1 LCHGLNKLMSLT
13 FSSAC
18 EVFFDPRRISH
29 DCKTVPR
36 RNSFGLAED
45 ISKSGMLIWILSKL
59 DYDERYSRQK
69 NKTFTGFDERNR
81 RATVQGGWIMLPAN
95 RRVENAWMRLEQQGA
110 PPAELLSADIYGSWM
125 RCISHG
131 LDTLRPPSP
140 EFVSPAVLRQ
150 EQQRC
155 SLVRGLALAEMHTLH
170 QQIAGSNF
178 MIAFATGG
186 GLLLDIISDS
196 SFSDASDAACIR
208 AGAVWTENVC
218 GTNGLG
224 TAAYLKKPIVV
235 HGREHFFA
243 RYNNL
248 TCVAAP
254 IFAPDGELA
263 GILDASSDCMSRQAH
278 TQALVAMAATQIE
291 NGLFREQHRGDVLVA
306 FHNRGEYLH
315 TLSAGLL
322 AVDNEGKILAANRAA
337 RVLLDGLPASAGRLF
352 GDVFRAKF
360 SAFVDEGR
368 RKERQRLEDDV
379 GSQFVATIEN
389 TRQFPMGQ
397 RISAIKSPPQTRSLP
412 QKETQAQFVSA
423 DPTIAGIVRQVEI
436 AAARKM
442 PILIRGE
449 TGTGK
454 EQMARHA
461 HAASRR
467 TGSFVAVNC
476 AALPDSLIEAEL
488 FGYSEG
494 AFTGARKGGSA
505 GLFREA
511 DGGTLFLDEIGD
523 MPVTLQAV
531 LLRFL
536 DDWTVRPVGG
546 SRREVDVLLVSAT
559 NTNLDDAIAKAR
571 FRSDLLFRLNTL
583 EVTLLPLR
591 ERTDFAEIARHLME
605 KIDPT
610 VELSKGALDRLAEL
624 DWDGNIRE
632 LRNVLTRLSLSE
644 TGRVIDGAAIE
655 TAVGPTCRERPG
667 PRTLADDGNKHDL
680 HEIQRAH
687 VLSAYAETGN
697 NISKTARR
705 LGVSRNTV
713 YRALRGRQT

>member
-1 LCHGLNKLMSLT
+1 
-13 FSSAC
+13 
-18 EVFFDPRRISH
+18 
-29 DCKTVPR
+29 
-36 RNSFGLAED
+36 
-45 ISKSGMLIWILSKL
+45 
-59 DYDERYSRQK
+59 
-69 NKTFTGFDERNR
+69 
-81 RATVQGGWIMLPAN
+81 MLPAN
-95 RRVENAWMRLEQQGA
+95 RRIEHAWVKLEHEGTS
-110 PPAELLSADIYGSWM
+110 PAELLSADIYDSWM

-131 LDTLRPPSP
+131 LDTLRPPAP

-178 MIAFATGG
+178 MIAFATAE

-208 AGAVWTENVC
+208 AGAIWTENIC

-224 TAAYLKKPIVV
+224 TAAYLKRPIVV
-235 HGREHFFA
+235 HGREHFFS

-254 IFAPDGELA
+254 IFAPDGEVA

-291 NGLFREQHRGDVLVA
+291 NGLFREQHRGNILVA

-322 AVDNEGKILAANRAA
+322 AVDNDGRILAANRAA
-337 RVLLDGLPASAGRLF
+337 RVLLHGLPASAGRPF

-389 TRQFPMGQ
+389 TRQFPMAQ
-397 RISAIKSPPQTRSLP
+397 RSSTPRPPP
-412 QKETQAQFVSA
+412 PKETPAQFVSA
-423 DPTIAGIVRQVEI
+423 DSTIGGIVRRVEI

-505 GLFREA
+505 GLFLEA

-546 SRREVDVLLVSAT
+546 SKREVDVLLVSAT
-559 NTNLDDAIAKAR
+559 NANLDDAIANGR

-591 ERTDFAEIARHLME
+591 ERTDFAQIARHLMRA
-605 KIDPT
+605 IDPAI
-610 VELSKGALDRLAEL
+610 ELSQGAIDRLAEL
-624 DWDGNIRE
+624 NWDGNIRE
-632 LRNVLTRLSLSE
+632 LRNVLARLSLS
-644 TGRVIDGAAIE
+644 GSDHVIDQAVVEAIC
-655 TAVGPTCRERPG
+655 GERSRQKAPG
-667 PRTLADDGNKHDL
+667 DAGGIHDL
-680 HEIQRAH
+680 HDIQRAH
-687 VLSAYAETGN
+687 VLSTYAETGN

>member
-1 LCHGLNKLMSLT
+1 
-13 FSSAC
+13 
-18 EVFFDPRRISH
+18 
-29 DCKTVPR
+29 
-36 RNSFGLAED
+36 
-45 ISKSGMLIWILSKL
+45 
-59 DYDERYSRQK
+59 
-69 NKTFTGFDERNR
+69 
-81 RATVQGGWIMLPAN
+81 MLPAS
-95 RRVENAWMRLEQQGA
+95 RRIDNAWMTLEQRGTA
-110 PPAELLSADIYGSWM
+110 PAELLSADIYDSWM
-125 RCISHG
+125 RCISFG

-178 MIAFATGG
+178 MIAFANAE
-186 GLLLDIISDS
+186 GLLLDIITDP
-196 SFSDASDAACIR
+196 SFSDASNAASIR
-208 AGAVWTENVC
+208 PGTIWTESIC

-224 TAAYLKKPIVV
+224 TAAHLKRAIVV
-235 HGREHFFA
+235 HGREHFFP

-248 TCVAAP
+248 TCIAAP
-254 IFAPDGELA
+254 IFAPDGELT

-291 NGLFREQHRGDVLVA
+291 NGLFREHHRANILIA
-306 FHNRGEYLH
+306 LHNRGEYLH

-322 AVDNEGKILAANRAA
+322 AVDNEGNILAANRAA
-337 RVLLDGLPASAGRLF
+337 RVLLHGLPALPGRRF
-352 GDVFRAKF
+352 ADVFRAKF
-360 SAFVDEGR
+360 SSFVDEGR
-368 RKERQRLEDDV
+368 LKERQRLEDHA

-389 TRQFPMGQ
+389 TRQFPMVRQ
-397 RISAIKSPPQTRSLP
+397 VPAARPQLPKPPAP
-412 QKETQAQFVSA
+412 QFVST
-423 DPTIAGIVRQVEI
+423 DPKIGAIVRQIES

-467 TGSFVAVNC
+467 TGAFVPINC

-505 GLFREA
+505 GLFKEA

-546 SRREVDVLLVSAT
+546 SKRQVDVLLVSAT
-559 NTNLDDAIAKAR
+559 NANLDDSIAKGR

-591 ERTDFAEIARHLME
+591 ERSDFADIARHLMH
-605 KIDPT
+605 KIDPS
-610 VELSKGALDRLAEL
+610 VVLAESAIDRLAEL

-632 LRNVLTRLSLSE
+632 LRNVLARLSLGE
-644 TGRVIDGAAIE
+644 HANLIDEAAVEAAIGRASE
-655 TAVGPTCRERPG
+655 ASPG
-667 PRTLADDGNKHDL
+667 RRISGEEESGRDL

-687 VLSAYAETGN
+687 VLRAYAETGN

-713 YRALRGRQT
+713 YRALRSGQA

>member
-1 LCHGLNKLMSLT
+1 
-13 FSSAC
+13 
-18 EVFFDPRRISH
+18 
-29 DCKTVPR
+29 
-36 RNSFGLAED
+36 
-45 ISKSGMLIWILSKL
+45 
-59 DYDERYSRQK
+59 
-69 NKTFTGFDERNR
+69 
-81 RATVQGGWIMLPAN
+81 MLPAS
-95 RRVENAWMRLEQQGA
+95 RRLDGAWLKLDDEGH
-110 PPAELLSADIYGSWM
+110 PPAGLMSADIYDSWM
-125 RCISHG
+125 RCITLG
-131 LDTLRPPSP
+131 LDALRPPSP
-140 EFVSPAVLRQ
+140 EFVDAAVLRQ

-178 MIAFATGG
+178 MIAFATAE
-186 GLLLDIISDS
+186 GLLLDSISDS

-208 AGAVWTENVC
+208 AGSIWTESIC

-224 TAAYLKKPIVV
+224 TAAYLKRPIVV

-254 IFAPDGELA
+254 IFAPDGEVA

-291 NGLFREQHRGDVLVA
+291 NGLFREQHRGNILIA

-322 AVDNEGKILAANRAA
+322 AVDNDGRILAANRAA
-337 RVLLDGLPASAGRLF
+337 RVLLHGLPAFAGRLF
-352 GDVFRAKF
+352 GDVFRGRF
-360 SAFVDEGR
+360 SDFVDEGR

-389 TRQFPMGQ
+389 SRQFPMTH
-397 RISAIKSPPQTRSLP
+397 RVLAPRPAPPKSP
-412 QKETQAQFVSA
+412 AAAFVSA
-423 DPTIAGIVRQVEI
+423 DPRIAAIVQRVAI

-467 TGSFVAVNC
+467 AGSFVAVNC

-488 FGYSEG
+488 FGYTEG

-505 GLFREA
+505 GLFKEA

-546 SRREVDVLLVSAT
+546 SKREVDVLLVSAT
-559 NTNLDDAIAKAR
+559 NANLDDAIAKGR

-591 ERTDFAEIARHLME
+591 ERTDFADIARHLMT
-605 KIDPT
+605 KIDPSIA
-610 VELSKGALDRLAEL
+610 LSEAAIQRLAQRS
-624 DWDGNIRE
+624 WDGNIRE
-632 LRNVLTRLSLSE
+632 LRNVLARLSLSE
-644 TGRVIDGAAIE
+644 TGPVIDAATVDAAI
-655 TAVGPTCRERPG
+655 GPGSAEPVA
-667 PRTLADDGNKHDL
+667 PKIKMDESAPADL
-680 HEIQRAH
+680 HEIQRAL
-687 VLSAYAETGN
+687 VLATFAETGN

-705 LGVSRNTV
+705 PGITRNTV
-713 YRALRGRQT
+713 YRALRGKPG